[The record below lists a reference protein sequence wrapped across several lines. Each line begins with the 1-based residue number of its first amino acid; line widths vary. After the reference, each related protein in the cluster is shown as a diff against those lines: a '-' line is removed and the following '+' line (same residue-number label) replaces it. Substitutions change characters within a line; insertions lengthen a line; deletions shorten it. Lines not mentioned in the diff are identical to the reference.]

1 MGRISLPVDL
11 MEILALAWDHPLI
24 AGVLM
29 LMFTPPFFPVL
40 VFFSPLLI
48 STTLCA
54 VALISVGQQI
64 EDATKRE
71 REVAGWNARAADG
84 DAVTVRERT
93 NRRRRVPGENNNWLD
108 WVRGFEPGSVWQT
121 ESTFMEDVKEER
133 LLSDF
138 RLDEGGIDMKEEDFQ
153 QQIEALREFE
163 RNLGERS
170 FSFRTGAAAAAAA
183 STIEALEAPVADSSM
198 RMVPFQNASTEVQA
212 PSPQIPSMFLYTLKT
227 GGTGS
232 APGNANPLQPVSGG
246 QRTPRRS
253 PQQLKQLLQG
263 GPQQE
268 PRERQEKQEP
278 QEQPEQQQKS
288 LVSFGS
294 GFFAGGFDEPENDNQ
309 LLPLAEPERQ
319 PRPQQQQQQQEVG
332 LLSFG
337 SGFLPGS
344 HENPTKD
351 HNQRHHQQQGR
362 LLSFGSGFNA
372 GSFDEAEND
381 NQREQQHQQEQH
393 LQLQSQPRSTS
404 LEMMHVSS
412 TESALSSKPVGN
424 TSLALEKPIKS
435 SFVEHRENRDGDRK
449 TSIFGG
455 FGGDSHSRPSQERF
469 RALTYN
475 ASLIPGNAV
484 IYTADPPPIDTKLQ
498 RRNTLSSRE
507 RRGSSTASRQK
518 RKHGAWERTSRHAPV
533 ENSTAGD
540 CMGMMTNAAR

>member
-64 EDATKRE
+64 EDASKRE

-84 DAVTVRERT
+84 EAVAVRERT
-93 NRRRRVPGENNNWLD
+93 SRRRRVPGEDNNWLD
-108 WVRGFEPGSVWQT
+108 WVRGFEPGSVWQA
-121 ESTFMEDVKEER
+121 ESSFMEDVKEER

-138 RLDEGGIDMKEEDFQ
+138 RLDEGGIDMKEEDFK

-183 STIEALEAPVADSSM
+183 SIEALEAPVADSSM
-198 RMVPFQNASTEVQA
+198 RMVPFRNASTEVQA

-253 PQQLKQLLQG
+253 PQQLQQLLQG
-263 GPQQE
+263 GLEQQ
-268 PRERQEKQEP
+268 PRERRELPEP

-294 GFFAGGFDEPENDNQ
+294 GFFAGGFDEPENDKQ
-309 LLPLAEPERQ
+309 LLPLPEPERHPEPQ
-319 PRPQQQQQQQEVG
+319 QPQQQQFG

-337 SGFLPGS
+337 SGFPRGS
-344 HENPTKD
+344 YEDPKKD
-351 HNQRHHQQQGR
+351 QNQRQDEQQGR
-362 LLSFGSGFNA
+362 LISFGSGFIG
-372 GSFDEAEND
+372 GSVDEAKND
-381 NQREQQHQQEQH
+381 NQHEQKPQQQEQQ
-393 LQLQSQPRSTS
+393 LQLQPRSTS

-412 TESALSSKPVGN
+412 TESAPSFKPVRN
-424 TSLALEKPIKS
+424 TGLALEKPTKS
-435 SFVEHRENRDGDRK
+435 PFVEHRENRDGDRK
-449 TSIFGG
+449 TSIFCA
-455 FGGDSHSRPSQERF
+455 FGGDSHSRPSQERS

-484 IYTADPPPIDTKLQ
+484 IYTTDPSPIDTKLQ
-498 RRNTLSSRE
+498 RRNSLSSRE

-518 RKHGAWERTSRHAPV
+518 RKHGAGERTSRHAPV
-533 ENSTAGD
+533 ENATGGD
-540 CMGMMTNAAR
+540 RMGMTTNAAR